1 MITQIS
7 FSNEEKKEGSSTP
20 KFRMNKS
27 INSIGKEENILDT
40 LKQNIHKLIN
50 IELILNGA
58 NEKKYKNENFNKNF
72 FLISLLN
79 KII

>member
-50 IELILNGA
+50 IELISNGS
-58 NEKKYKNENFNKNF
+58 NEKK
-72 FLISLLN
+72 
-79 KII
+79 KIIMNFKMKILIKIFF

>member
-27 INSIGKEENILDT
+27 INSIGKKRKNIRYIKT
-40 LKQNIHKLIN
+40 K
-50 IELILNGA
+50 
-58 NEKKYKNENFNKNF
+58 F
-72 FLISLLN
+72 S
-79 KII
+79 